1 MKLNASKASL
11 SRKFLQLLHFFFML
25 PFHSCSLIKTLFSP
39 PVYPTYIPPA
49 AIKIAPEGRPIPNS
63 LGKRITKS
71 F

>member
-1 MKLNASKASL
+1 MYLNVSKSFL
-11 SRKFLQLLHFFFML
+11 SRKFLQLLHFFML

-49 AIKIAPEGRPIPNS
+49 AIKIAPEGKPIPNS
-63 LGKRITKS
+63 LGKRIMKS